1 MTHYVWERSQQIG
14 GRQMRRELGYG
25 DFYLVG
31 LGRVWKSRGYE
42 RERKERERGEKEEAS
57 QYNYNRGYPN
67 IF

>member
-1 MTHYVWERSQQIG
+1 MSHYGWERPQQMG

-31 LGRVWKSRGYE
+31 FGRD
-42 RERKERERGEKEEAS
+42 RERKERERGGKEEAS
-57 QYNYNRGYPN
+57 QYNYKRGHPN